1 MISPTLSTK
10 PSQKTNMQP
19 SAVLE
24 SDAKI
29 DDAEVIPYDQT
40 TQLIVIYRE
49 TKFWSTT
56 EESSKLIDSLE
67 CWLTPSKITEGM

>member
-10 PSQKTNMQP
+10 PSQKTNSHQQYWK
-19 SAVLE
+19 V

-49 TKFWSTT
+49 TKF
-56 EESSKLIDSLE
+56 
-67 CWLTPSKITEGM
+67 